1 MGAATVMLAG
11 PLPVPLH
18 ETQQG
23 STVSAFAVTYFRLPH
38 VSEKTRLHR
47 SSSFRLWLTMLC
59 SWLSAAAS
67 SETVISPSISFSMM
81 ASLVGLA
88 RAEKKPNTTRL
99 AFKLILVFENRA
111 SYMWLLSQKVT
122 QYIITKDYSEFS
134 LNIRIMKL
142 LYAINGFCS

>member
-1 MGAATVMLAG
+1 MAHHAVLLVERRGEFRDGHPDRTTRAF
-11 PLPVPLH
+11 PV
-18 ETQQG
+18 
-23 STVSAFAVTYFRLPH
+23 
-38 VSEKTRLHR
+38 
-47 SSSFRLWLTMLC
+47 
-59 SWLSAAAS
+59 
-67 SETVISPSISFSMM
+67 
-81 ASLVGLA
+81 LVGLA